1 MLCRH
6 NSKFNINQ
14 RKLIMKTLKL
24 LPQKALFLF
33 FMLLGLHGIS
43 QNIEKEVDAIL
54 SEQYEHNGPGAT
66 ALIYKDGEVIYRKGF
81 GYANLEL
88 DVKMQP
94 EHVFEIGSITKQ
106 FTAIAILMLEEQGK
120 LKVEDEITK
129 YIPDYPT
136 NGKTITIHHLLNHTS
151 GIKSYT
157 AIESFREQARVDF
170 TPTELIDVF
179 KNQPMD
185 FDPGEQ
191 YRYNNSGYVIL
202 GYIIELITGESY
214 EAFVQKNFFDKLG
227 MKNTH
232 YGSHEKII
240 KNRAYGYQNRDGYV
254 NADYLSMSLP
264 YAAGAII
271 SNVDDLLIWQKA
283 LNNHELISKE
293 TYEKAING
301 SSLNN
306 GDYIGYG
313 YGLQAGRIQGSKS
326 ITHGGGI
333 FGYTTQGIYLP
344 DEDVF
349 VSVLTNCDCNSPGN
363 YATKIAAIVIGKPF
377 PDIKDAIVL
386 NESELNKWIGAY
398 EFPNGAI
405 RHITVENGKVFSQRE
420 NSTKFEIFPLSP
432 TRFIF
437 DGGNIE
443 YNFSMVN
450 GKKQAIFK
458 TEEIAIGK
466 EIDKAPPVA
475 KTEIN
480 LSEEVLKGYV
490 GKYQLTPE
498 FAIEIKVNNGKIYGQ
513 ATGQGPNEIF
523 AEAKDKFFLK
533 VVAAELIF
541 GRDESGNVNKV
552 TLNQGGQQISGKK
565 VE

>member
-1 MLCRH
+1 M
-6 NSKFNINQ
+6 I
-14 RKLIMKTLKL
+14 
-24 LPQKALFLF
+24 
-33 FMLLGLHGIS
+33 
-43 QNIEKEVDAIL
+43 
-54 SEQYEHNGPGAT
+54 
-66 ALIYKDGEVIYRKGF
+66 
-81 GYANLEL
+81 
-88 DVKMQP
+88 
-94 EHVFEIGSITKQ
+94 
-106 FTAIAILMLEEQGK
+106 
-120 LKVEDEITK
+120 
-129 YIPDYPT
+129 
-136 NGKTITIHHLLNHTS
+136 
-151 GIKSYT
+151 
-157 AIESFREQARVDF
+157 
-170 TPTELIDVF
+170 
-179 KNQPMD
+179 
-185 FDPGEQ
+185 
-191 YRYNNSGYVIL
+191 
-202 GYIIELITGESY
+202 
-214 EAFVQKNFFDKLG
+214 
-227 MKNTH
+227 
-232 YGSHEKII
+232 
-240 KNRAYGYQNRDGYV
+240 
-254 NADYLSMSLP
+254 
-264 YAAGAII
+264 
-271 SNVDDLLIWQKA
+271 
-283 LNNHELISKE
+283 
-293 TYEKAING
+293 
-301 SSLNN
+301 
-306 GDYIGYG
+306 
-313 YGLQAGRIQGSKS
+313 
-326 ITHGGGI
+326 
-333 FGYTTQGIYLP
+333 
-344 DEDVF
+344 
-349 VSVLTNCDCNSPGN
+349 N

-541 GRDESGNVNKV
+541 GRDESGNVNMV